1 MTADEAI
8 SALRTRLGSAVI
20 SEVAFRGETSFS
32 IPLESLRSTMTYLRD
47 ELGFNY
53 LIDISSLDHFG
64 ESPRFEMVY
73 ELYTLPGGIHLRIK
87 TTVPDDDEP
96 SVPTVSDLWPTAD
109 WHEREVYDMMGIR
122 FSDHPDL
129 RRILMWDG
137 YPYYP
142 LRKDFPLQGKPTD
155 LEEVAFSEVAPLAG
169 GPFVTVPTS
178 GTTQIREPRARR
190 AGDEPPDEK
199 FTAEF

>member
-8 SALRTRLGSAVI
+8 SALRTRLGTAVL

-32 IPLESLRSTMTYLRD
+32 IPLESLRSTMSYLRD
-47 ELGFNY
+47 DLGFNY

-73 ELYTLPGGIHLRIK
+73 ELYALPAGIHLRIK

-96 SVPTVSDLWPTAD
+96 TVPTVSDLWPTAD
-109 WHEREVYDMMGIR
+109 WHEREVYDMMGIK

-142 LRKDFPLQGKPTD
+142 LRKDFPLQGKPSD
-155 LEEVAFSEVAPLAG
+155 LDEVAFSEVAPLAG
-169 GPFVTVPTS
+169 GPFVTVPIS

-190 AGDEPPDEK
+190 AGDEPPEEK
-199 FTAEF
+199 FIAEF